1 MAELPEDFTDLLS
14 RSPELFNLPSICC
27 PNLRVLIPSFEIAFF
42 YCPTASVDRKHFE
55 HYFWSFQMYILSHP
69 RPVFIADTARTL
81 LTDAI
86 TENGRKAWLS
96 YAGSNIGGG
105 WCSQTINIDGQDA
118 DVFIGLNS
126 WQSVAARKQW
136 YDDFS
141 KMSYDQIGWRV
152 DGLKRLASLG
162 VDSYC
167 LPLSQ
172 NDEEWISR
180 YERWG
185 FPNGGAKPRKIVH
198 VPLGF
203 EVL

>member
-1 MAELPEDFTDLLS
+1 
-14 RSPELFNLPSICC
+14 
-27 PNLRVLIPSFEIAFF
+27 
-42 YCPTASVDRKHFE
+42 
-55 HYFWSFQMYILSHP
+55 MYILSHP

-96 YAGSNIGGG
+96 YAGSNIGSG